1 MNNNPRM
8 RRLTDILMTLALL
21 FLMGY
26 QLWGETAHEWVGT
39 AMGVLFIIHQWFNR
53 RWHRTLRH
61 GPWSLMRFFHAGVD
75 LLAALAMLALL
86 TSGAVLLPK
95 GHTAS
100 HVFSF
105 VRLTDYIGTAQ
116 IVHLAASHWLYI
128 LLALHIGFHGRLF
141 CDQFLPKRVRA
152 AKPKRTWAAV
162 FFGTLF
168 ALYGAT
174 AFVARDFLEVLFL
187 RVHFFSLM
195 EQNPWDVFISIIWRS
210 WSASLSW
217 PMVSSAW
224 RAEYAWAEG
233 E

>member
-1 MNNNPRM
+1 MNINPRM

-26 QLWGETAHEWVGT
+26 QLWGEAAHEWVGT
-39 AMGVLFIIHQWFNR
+39 AMGVLFIVHQWFNR
-53 RWHRTLRH
+53 RWYRTLRH

-152 AKPKRTWAAV
+152 AKPKRTWARY
-162 FFGTLF
+162 FS
-168 ALYGAT
+168 
-174 AFVARDFLEVLFL
+174 ARSLHFTVQPPLWREIFWKYCSCASI
-187 RVHFFSLM
+187 FFSLM

>member
-26 QLWGETAHEWVGT
+26 QLWGETEHEWVGT
-39 AMGVLFIIHQWFNR
+39 AMGVLFIVHQWFNR
-53 RWHRTLRH
+53 RWYRTLRH

-100 HVFSF
+100 HVFSV

-187 RVHFFSLM
+187 RVHFLFPDGTESVGRFYFDYM
-195 EQNPWDVFISIIWRS
+195 AI
-210 WSASLSW
+210 
-217 PMVSSAW
+217 MVCFAFVAYGLQ
-224 RAEYAWAEG
+224 RLACRIRLG
-233 E
+233 RR

>member
-26 QLWGETAHEWVGT
+26 QLWGEAAHEWVGT
-39 AMGVLFIIHQWFNR
+39 AMGVLFIVHQWFNR
-53 RWHRTLRH
+53 RWYRTLRH

-100 HVFSF
+100 HVFFF

-141 CDQFLPKRVRA
+141 CDQFFAEARPCSKTKTYLGRGIFRHA
-152 AKPKRTWAAV
+152 LC
-162 FFGTLF
+162 TLRCNR
-168 ALYGAT
+168 LCGAR
-174 AFVARDFLEVLFL
+174 FSGSIVPARP
-187 RVHFFSLM
+187 FSF
-195 EQNPWDVFISIIWRS
+195 P
-210 WSASLSW
+210 
-217 PMVSSAW
+217 
-224 RAEYAWAEG
+224 
-233 E
+233 